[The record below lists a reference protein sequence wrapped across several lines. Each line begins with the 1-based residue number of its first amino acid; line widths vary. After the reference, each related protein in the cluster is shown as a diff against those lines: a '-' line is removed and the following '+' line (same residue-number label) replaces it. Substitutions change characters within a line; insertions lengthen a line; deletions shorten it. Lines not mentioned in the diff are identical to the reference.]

1 VVFQKL
7 LSLLHKNEKEQK
19 PPENVTSSVRVN
31 PVKIVVLPHVT
42 SQAGNQPTQFSN
54 VVIPIDSPKTQPEE
68 VVNEELC
75 EEPTPYQ
82 QFSAVSFEIAR
93 ERAAAKNLAILF
105 SGREKWDLFGRNHAF
120 WSIPPASV
128 VRLLRLETDMKVEDE
143 FTDEEKPI
151 LHDMLLRKWIKKMRS
166 NGKNYYYGLNQ
177 KTAKILQNQLKNRR
191 TF

>member
-7 LSLLHKNEKEQK
+7 LSLFHKDEKQK

-42 SQAGNQPTQFSN
+42 PQAGNQLTQFSN
-54 VVIPIDSPKTQPEE
+54 VVIPLDSQE

-82 QFSAVSFEIAR
+82 RFSAVSFEIAR

-105 SGREKWDLFGRNHAF
+105 AGREKWDLFGRNHAF
-120 WSIPPASV
+120 WSIPPAFV
-128 VRLLRLETDMKVEDE
+128 VRLLRLETDMKAEDE
-143 FTDEEKPI
+143 FTDEERPI

-177 KTAKILQNQLKNRR
+177 KTAKILQDQLKNRR